1 MQLQH
6 LRAFCEVADELSFTR
21 AAKNLNYAQSSIT
34 AQIRSLE
41 ASFGVPLFDRGGR
54 RIALTPAGE
63 RLLPHARRV
72 IRLLEEAHQDVR
84 SAYASRTLRHRHRPQ
99 RV

>member
-41 ASFGVPLFDRGGR
+41 STFGVPLFDRSR
-54 RIALTPAGE
+54 RQVTLTTAGE
-63 RLLPHARRV
+63 RLLPHARR
-72 IRLLEEAHQDVR
+72 ILQISEQAREDVR
-84 SAYASRTLRHRHRPQ
+84 GAYASRTLRHRRPVQ